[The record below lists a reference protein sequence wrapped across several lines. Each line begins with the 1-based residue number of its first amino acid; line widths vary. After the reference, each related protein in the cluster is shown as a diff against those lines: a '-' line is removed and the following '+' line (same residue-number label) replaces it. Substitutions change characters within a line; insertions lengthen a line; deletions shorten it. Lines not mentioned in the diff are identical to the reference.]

1 MYRVVISHLLYSVP
15 YQRSEV
21 VSTIYV
27 HYREMNTKDDNKSTN
42 GLRHA
47 KSTIDYETP
56 EVQSDYDTL
65 EEQICHNLNTFRLI
79 HW

>member
-1 MYRVVISHLLYSVP
+1 
-15 YQRSEV
+15 
-21 VSTIYV
+21 
-27 HYREMNTKDDNKSTN
+27 MNTQDDNKSTT

-47 KSTIDYETP
+47 KSTIDYETL

-65 EEQICHNLNTFRLI
+65 EEQICHIVNTFRLI